1 MGVADYLFGDH
12 DFVGTLPVT
21 WFRYDDQ
28 LPINIGGANYD
39 PLFPF
44 GYGLKCSKALEI

>member
-1 MGVADYLFGDH
+1 MGVADCLFGDH
-12 DFVGTLPVT
+12 DFVSTLPVT

-28 LPINIGGANYD
+28 LPINSAGADYD

-44 GYGLKCSKALEI
+44 GYELKCSKALEI